1 MTTEVFFF
9 THSTIHVLFA
19 CAFLTL
25 ASLTEHLG
33 SHQEHGF
40 LSNPPG
46 FGIAQLWAKERT
58 MASGSSK
65 NDELDIVTLPVGVK
79 LSEFQSD
86 QSPNTHPET
95 PDAGTTAAT
104 GHATFAVPFSDVRLE
119 KVMDMCSSAVT
130 FLRGKMDRS
139 RKRGSNSISSRAALM
154 LVSFSLLRTDSGCH
168 ADIVCYK
175 LHPCL
180 NTNRK

>member
-33 SHQEHGF
+33 SQQEHGF
-40 LSNPPG
+40 LSNSPG

-79 LSEFQSD
+79 LSKFQCD

-104 GHATFAVPFSDVRLE
+104 GHVIFAVPFSDVRLE
-119 KVMDMCSSAVT
+119 KVMGMCSCAVT

-154 LVSFSLLRTDSGCH
+154 LVSFFLLRMILDVMLTLFVINSNL
-168 ADIVCYK
+168 V
-175 LHPCL
+175 
-180 NTNRK
+180 

>member
-33 SHQEHGF
+33 SQQEHGF
-40 LSNPPG
+40 LSNSPG

-79 LSEFQSD
+79 LSKFQSD

-104 GHATFAVPFSDVRLE
+104 GHVIFAVPFSDVRLE
-119 KVMDMCSSAVT
+119 KVMGMCSCAVT

-154 LVSFSLLRTDSGCH
+154 LVSFSP
-168 ADIVCYK
+168 AY
-175 LHPCL
+175 
-180 NTNRK
+180 